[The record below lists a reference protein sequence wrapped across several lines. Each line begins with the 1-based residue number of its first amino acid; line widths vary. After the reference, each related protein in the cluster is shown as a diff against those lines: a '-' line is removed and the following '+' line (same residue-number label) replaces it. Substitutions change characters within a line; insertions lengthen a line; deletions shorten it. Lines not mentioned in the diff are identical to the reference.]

1 MQGVF
6 TYKFF
11 LLAMPLLLLEPQ
23 AKPFHAAEEC
33 ETDI

>member
-23 AKPFHAAEEC
+23 AKPLHGAQEC
-33 ETDI
+33 GADM